1 MKISINGNPEE
12 IPHALTIKELLAFK
26 KVEQPLMVTVE
37 LNGVILQRTS
47 LNPSG
52 PGKMTRWSFFIS
64 WAGAAGVICHLVK

>member
-37 LNGVILQRTS
+37 LNGVILQRDEFESVRTRENDAVEFLYFMGGGS
-47 LNPSG
+47 RRNLPS
-52 PGKMTRWSFFIS
+52 
-64 WAGAAGVICHLVK
+64 C